1 MLNANIFVFILFT
14 LTRTLTFSLS
24 LYLFGSRNILITFIY
39 LVTVAEIVSNIDTN
53 LGNLDKKRV

>member
-39 LVTVAEIVSNIDTN
+39 LVTVGKIVSNIDTN

>member
-14 LTRTLTFSLS
+14 LTRRLTFSLS

-39 LVTVAEIVSNIDTN
+39 LVTVSAIVSNIDTN